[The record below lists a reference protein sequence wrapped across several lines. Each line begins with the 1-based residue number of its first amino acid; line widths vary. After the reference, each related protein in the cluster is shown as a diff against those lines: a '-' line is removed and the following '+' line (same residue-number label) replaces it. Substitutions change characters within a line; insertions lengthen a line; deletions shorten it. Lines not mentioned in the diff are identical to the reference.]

1 MEPPKDRSK
10 PVAAVAIVL
19 ALVGIAIIVF
29 VVFGWLSDI
38 GY

>member
-10 PVAAVAIVL
+10 PVAAAAIVL
-19 ALVGIAIIVF
+19 ALVGIAIIVL
-29 VVFGWLSDI
+29 VVFGWLSDT